1 MTPGD
6 PPALASEPPAGPA
19 PRIAQLDIIRGLA
32 VMGILVA
39 NLPAFALPAA
49 AYFSPLA
56 WGGTG
61 IADRA
66 AWFVTFVLVEGKMR
80 GLFSMLFGASML
92 LVMDR
97 AAVAGRSPVAVHLAR
112 MAVLFVIGLVHLYL
126 IWWGDIL
133 AHYALVGTI
142 ALAFAR
148 ARIRL
153 LLFTSAVLL
162 LIDLLLAT
170 SVAAMLVATPSP
182 ATAPMT
188 AAVVQGFGVPPRG
201 ELIAEVAAYRTS
213 FTTAARF
220 RIAHAGTPL
229 DGLYI
234 FGLQTLSAMLLGM
247 AAFRSGFLTGAWSR
261 RAYRR
266 IAVIALGTSL
276 PLYALLA
283 WHSMAGGFGY
293 RRIFLASIVLGPAL
307 RPVTTIGYAAL
318 VLLLLRADGRWSA
331 RIAAVGRTAFSNYI
345 GTSLAMLLLFTGAH
359 QFGAWSRA
367 SLYLL
372 APPVWMV
379 MLWWSPSWLARF
391 GQGPLERIWRRI
403 ADAPWQMRT
412 RRN

>member
-1 MTPGD
+1 MTATTD
-6 PPALASEPPAGPA
+6 PVARPA

-61 IADRA
+61 VADRI

-97 AAVAGRSPVAVHLAR
+97 AAAGGRSPAAVHLAR
-112 MAVLFVIGLVHLYL
+112 MAALFAIGLVHLYL

-133 AHYALVGTI
+133 AHYALVGTV

-153 LLFTSAVLL
+153 LLFMSGVLL
-162 LIDLLLAT
+162 LIDLVLAT

-182 ATAPMT
+182 ATGSMV
-188 AAVVQGFGVPPRG
+188 AAVVRGFGVPPQA
-201 ELIAEVAAYRTS
+201 ELIAEVDAYRTS
-213 FTTAARF
+213 FVTATRF
-220 RIAHAGTPL
+220 RLAHAGTPL
-229 DGLYI
+229 DGLYV

-247 AAFRSGFLTGAWSR
+247 AAFRSGFLTGGWSR
-261 RAYRR
+261 ATYRR
-266 IAVIALGTSL
+266 IALIALGTTL
-276 PLYALLA
+276 PLYTLLA

-293 RRIFLASIVLGPAL
+293 RRIFLASIVLGPVL
-307 RPVTTIGYAAL
+307 RPVTTVGYAAL
-318 VLLLLRADGRWSA
+318 ALAAVRGDGRWSA
-331 RIAAVGRTAFSNYI
+331 RIAAVGRAAFSNYI

-359 QFGAWSRA
+359 RFGTLSRA
-367 SLYLL
+367 QLYVL
-372 APPVWMV
+372 APPIWAF
-379 MLWWSPSWLARF
+379 MLWWSPWWLRHF
-391 GQGPLERIWRRI
+391 GQGPLERVWRSI